1 MKKLSL
7 INKIFFL
14 VNTFF
19 AILLLLSYS
28 TPYIRP
34 SSIST
39 SPLLSLVT
47 PILIFVNLAFII
59 YWLLIGFKKQYLL
72 SSIILI
78 LSFFISSSIYK
89 FGSNP
94 SDKYDKELSIMSYNV
109 RKFNIFEWLKDKNID
124 SKISDFIS
132 TEKPD
137 ILTVQEFK
145 ENENFNINYPFKY
158 NPITWGKSR
167 SGLAIYSKFAIIN
180 SGIIKS
186 HKRVSRSIFAD
197 IVKNNDTVRVY
208 NFHLYSLG
216 VDPDNENFG
225 DPDSKKLLKRLIH
238 SLKLQEK
245 EVNSLINH
253 IQNCK
258 YKVILA
264 GDMNNTA
271 FSWAYKNL
279 KGDLNDSFL
288 EKGKGFGRSYSFKDF
303 PFRIDYIFVD
313 KDITIL
319 NHKNYNEHYSDHYPV
334 MATVSF

>member
-7 INKIFFL
+7 VNKIIFL
-14 VNTFF
+14 LNTFF

-39 SPLLSLVT
+39 SPLLSLAA
-47 PILIFVNLAFII
+47 PILIFINLSFII

-78 LSFFISSSIYK
+78 LGFFISSSIYK
-89 FGSNP
+89 FGSN
-94 SDKYDKELSIMSYNV
+94 SSNKYDKELSIMSYNV

-137 ILTVQEFK
+137 ILTIQEFK
-145 ENENFNINYPFKY
+145 QNENFNVNYPFKY
-158 NPITWGKSR
+158 NPITWGETR
-167 SGLAIYSKFAIIN
+167 SGLAIYSKYSIIN
-180 SGIIKS
+180 SGIIKNN
-186 HKRVSRSIFAD
+186 KRVSRSIFAD
-197 IVKNNDTVRVY
+197 IVKNNDTIRVY

-313 KDITIL
+313 KDITII
-319 NHKNYNEHYSDHYPV
+319 NHKNYGERYSDHFPV